1 MHEIDDQ
8 SNIQSAEKGQTDDG
22 LGQPNSSPANDV
34 VRRRPGDKVA
44 TSVDDS
50 SIAQAVSPIATD
62 CSASIDTEPISI
74 PKPEGSDGLDKFKSK
89 RPATIA
95 GVETL
100 LTGLPHHSISEAKDF
115 VRLHP
120 DESKYWSPELCFVNV
135 PIKGQKRDTL
145 HLIDE
150 DIAMR
155 YLPSSRILRFRLAL
169 ASKPNDIFFLCHVP
183 SRNLDNSWN
192 GTNLDGCEKAKT
204 LWTQVTSR
212 KEEGVE
218 SYKIQFA
225 RDPDAFPSPN
235 WPNQTLDDLILGT
248 FPAITTADHPAL
260 LRLIGAKQK
269 IS

>member
-1 MHEIDDQ
+1 MHEIEDQ

-34 VRRRPGDKVA
+34 VRRRPGDEVA

-74 PKPEGSDGLDKFKSK
+74 PKPEGSGGLDKFKSK

-145 HLIDE
+145 HSS
-150 DIAMR
+150 MR
-155 YLPSSRILRFRLAL
+155 
-169 ASKPNDIFFLCHVP
+169 
-183 SRNLDNSWN
+183 
-192 GTNLDGCEKAKT
+192 
-204 LWTQVTSR
+204 TSR
-212 KEEGVE
+212 CAICQAAAFYVSAWRSRANPTTSSSSATYLAGTWTIHGMRRTSTV
-218 SYKIQFA
+218 A
-225 RDPDAFPSPN
+225 RR
-235 WPNQTLDDLILGT
+235 
-248 FPAITTADHPAL
+248 
-260 LRLIGAKQK
+260 LRRSGHR
-269 IS
+269 S

>member
-1 MHEIDDQ
+1 MTSSETTKD
-8 SNIQSAEKGQTDDG
+8 
-22 LGQPNSSPANDV
+22 NSGPDKV
-34 VRRRPGDKVA
+34 VPIAAGNRPGDGVA

-50 SIAQAVSPIATD
+50 GIRDAALQPDIAQAAGSIATD
-62 CSASIDTEPISI
+62 CSASIDTESISI
-74 PKPEGSDGLDKFKSK
+74 PKPESSVGLEKFKSK

-100 LTGLPHHSISEAKDF
+100 LTGLPHHSIADAKDF

-120 DESKYWSPELCFVNV
+120 DESKYWSTELCFVNV

-225 RDPDAFPSPN
+225 RDPDAFPSP
-235 WPNQTLDDLILGT
+235 
-248 FPAITTADHPAL
+248 
-260 LRLIGAKQK
+260 
-269 IS
+269 